1 VDGIPCGVMSVWFEV
16 YDSDVRCDESEE
28 AHLCNALVEATGR
41 VCRCARPPFELEVM
55 RYHII

>member
-1 VDGIPCGVMSVWFEV
+1 MDGIPCGVMSVWFEV

-41 VCRCARPPFELEVM
+41 VCRCDQATL
-55 RYHII
+55 